1 MCDSIHKNTS
11 PCTYSS
17 IQPISVKPDNFCG
30 DLFMIERLPLWLQS
44 KLQIFQF
51 SLPEG
56 GYGKGA
62 LIVKIIGIVIVIGVL
77 YYPVGMALVHTVD
90 DDTSLMVEVQPKQ
103 SRSIAMA
110 AKLIERET
118 DIHPWVA
125 NDPWFLPGAALD
137 NMPNFQQGIV
147 YALSR
152 FAIEMSDQIG
162 RTRGSSE
169 VDSDLDKAA
178 GLLKYAGDV
187 WVFDFSVSLAPT
199 APSDAQYRAARNSLL
214 SYNDRLMTGEAV
226 FDARADNLE
235 TTLERIAADLG
246 SGSAVIDK
254 YIRENSGSII
264 DFYADDIYY
273 RNKGRL
279 YAYYLLLR
287 EMKAD
292 FNDVITD
299 KDVTKAWDQML
310 LSLETAASAQPLIV
324 INADPDSFLRPSH
337 LTAQG
342 FYLLRARTQLKE
354 VANILQK

>member
-1 MCDSIHKNTS
+1 M
-11 PCTYSS
+11 
-17 IQPISVKPDNFCG
+17 
-30 DLFMIERLPLWLQS
+30 LERLPLWLRRPS
-44 KLQIFQF
+44 F
-51 SLPEG
+51 SLPSTSG
-56 GYGKGA
+56 MPKTILLRLVGA
-62 LIVKIIGIVIVIGVL
+62 CVLIALL
-77 YYPVGMALVHTVD
+77 YYPLGMALIHNID
-90 DDTSLMVEVQPKQ
+90 DDIDLAGDVQPGQ
-103 SRSIAMA
+103 SQSVAVA

-169 VDSDLDKAA
+169 VDKDLDKAA

-187 WVFDFSVSLAPT
+187 WVFDLSVSLAPT
-199 APSDAQYRAARNSLL
+199 APSDAQYRAARKSLL
-214 SYNDRLMTGEAV
+214 SYNERLASGEAV
-226 FDARADNLE
+226 FDRRADNLE

-254 YIRENSGSII
+254 YISENSGSII
-264 DFYADDIYY
+264 DIHADDIYY

-279 YAYYLLLR
+279 YAYYLILNAL
-287 EMKAD
+287 KAD
-292 FNDVITD
+292 FNNVIAD
-299 KDVTKAWDQML
+299 KDVGKAWDQML
-310 LSLETAASAQPLIV
+310 SSLKIAASAQPLIV
-324 INADPDSFLRPSH
+324 INGDPDSFWRPSH
-337 LTAQG
+337 LTSQG

-354 VANILQK
+354 VANILLK

>member
-1 MCDSIHKNTS
+1 MKL
-11 PCTYSS
+11 
-17 IQPISVKPDNFCG
+17 VFRLLAV
-30 DLFMIERLPLWLQS
+30 LFV
-44 KLQIFQF
+44 F
-51 SLPEG
+51 
-56 GYGKGA
+56 A
-62 LIVKIIGIVIVIGVL
+62 LL
-77 YYPVGMALVHTVD
+77 YYPVGMMIVHKVD
-90 DDTSLMVEVQPKQ
+90 DQIPLDVDVQPGQ
-103 SRSIAMA
+103 SHSVAIAA
-110 AKLIERET
+110 RLIQRET
-118 DIHPWVA
+118 DVHPWVA

-187 WVFDFSVSLAPT
+187 WVFDLSVSLAPT
-199 APSDAQYRAARNSLL
+199 APSDSQYRAARKRLL
-214 SYNDRLMTGEAV
+214 AYNERLGRGDAT
-226 FDARADNLE
+226 FDARADNLQ

-246 SGSAVIDK
+246 SGSAVIDT
-254 YIRENSGSII
+254 YILENRGTII
-264 DFYADDIYY
+264 DLHADDIYY

-279 YAYYLLLR
+279 YAYYLLLDAL
-287 EMKAD
+287 KHD
-292 FNDVITD
+292 FSNVIAD

-310 LSLETAASAQPLIV
+310 ASLKTAAMAQPLIV
-324 INADPDSFLRPSH
+324 INGDPDSFWRPSH

-354 VANILQK
+354 VANILLK

>member
-1 MCDSIHKNTS
+1 MLD
-11 PCTYSS
+11 
-17 IQPISVKPDNFCG
+17 
-30 DLFMIERLPLWLQS
+30 RLPLWLQNKISFPAFSFSGDS
-44 KLQIFQF
+44 K
-51 SLPEG
+51 
-56 GYGKGA
+56 GKLALSVFGA
-62 LIVKIIGIVIVIGVL
+62 LLVLALL
-77 YYPVGMALVHTVD
+77 YYPVGMAIVHKVD
-90 DDTSLMVEVQPKQ
+90 DDTSLSVQVTKGQ
-103 SRSIAMA
+103 SRSVAIA

-118 DIHPWVA
+118 DVYPWVA

-169 VDSDLDKAA
+169 VDADLDKAA

-199 APSDAQYRAARNSLL
+199 APSDSQYRAARKSLQ
-214 SYNDRLMTGEAV
+214 SYNERLANGTAV
-226 FDARADNLE
+226 FDVRADNLQ

-254 YIRENSGSII
+254 YIRENSGAII
-264 DFYADDIYY
+264 DFHADDIYY

-279 YAYYLLLR
+279 YAYYLLLNALK
-287 EMKAD
+287 ED
-292 FNDVITD
+292 FRSVIEE
-299 KDVTKAWDQML
+299 KDVDKAWDQML
-310 LSLETAASAQPLIV
+310 SSLKTAAEAQPLVV

-354 VANILQK
+354 VANILLK

>member
-1 MCDSIHKNTS
+1 MKL
-11 PCTYSS
+11 
-17 IQPISVKPDNFCG
+17 VFRLLAV
-30 DLFMIERLPLWLQS
+30 LFV
-44 KLQIFQF
+44 F
-51 SLPEG
+51 
-56 GYGKGA
+56 A
-62 LIVKIIGIVIVIGVL
+62 LL
-77 YYPVGMALVHTVD
+77 YYPVGMMIVHKVD
-90 DDTSLMVEVQPKQ
+90 DQIPLDVDVQPGQ
-103 SRSIAMA
+103 SRSVAIAA
-110 AKLIERET
+110 RLIQRET

-187 WVFDFSVSLAPT
+187 WVWDFSVSLAPT
-199 APSDAQYRAARNSLL
+199 APSDSQYRAARRSLI
-214 SYNDRLMTGEAV
+214 SYNDRLARGEAT
-226 FDARADNLE
+226 FDTRADNLQ

-246 SGSAVIDK
+246 SGSAVIDT
-254 YIRENSGSII
+254 YILENSGSLI
-264 DFYADDIYY
+264 DFHADDIYY

-279 YAYYLLLR
+279 YAYYLLLEALR
-287 EMKAD
+287 TD
-292 FNDVITD
+292 FKDVIGE

-310 LSLETAASAQPLIV
+310 QSLKIAASAQPLVV
-324 INADPDSFLRPSH
+324 INGDPDSFWRPSH
-337 LTAQG
+337 LTSQG

-354 VANILQK
+354 VANILLK

>member
-1 MCDSIHKNTS
+1 
-11 PCTYSS
+11 
-17 IQPISVKPDNFCG
+17 
-30 DLFMIERLPLWLQS
+30 MIDRLPLWLQS
-44 KLQIFQF
+44 KLRLPSF
-51 SLPEG
+51 SMGEG
-56 GYGKGA
+56 SSGKGGLILRIAGA
-62 LIVKIIGIVIVIGVL
+62 LVLIALL
-77 YYPVGMALVHTVD
+77 YYPVGMALVHKVD
-90 DDTSLMVEVQPKQ
+90 DDTSLSPEIQPGQ
-103 SRSIAMA
+103 SKSVAIAA
-110 AKLIERET
+110 ALIERET
-118 DIHPWVA
+118 DTNPWVA

-199 APSDAQYRAARNSLL
+199 APSDSQYRAARNSLI
-214 SYNDRLMTGEAV
+214 SYNDRLGRGEAV
-226 FDARADNLE
+226 FEVRADNLQ

-254 YIRENSGSII
+254 YISENSGAFI
-264 DFYADDIYY
+264 DFHADDIYY

-279 YAYYLLLR
+279 YAYYLLLDA
-287 EMKAD
+287 MKSD
-292 FNDVITD
+292 FKGVIEE
-299 KDVTKAWDQML
+299 KDVATAWDQML
-310 LSLETAASAQPLIV
+310 SSLKTAAEAQPLIV

-337 LTAQG
+337 LTSQG

-354 VANILQK
+354 VANILLK

>member
-1 MCDSIHKNTS
+1 
-11 PCTYSS
+11 
-17 IQPISVKPDNFCG
+17 
-30 DLFMIERLPLWLQS
+30 MIDRLPLWLRS
-44 KLQIFQF
+44 KLQFLSF

-56 GYGKGA
+56 GMGKGGLILRGAGVLLLIA
-62 LIVKIIGIVIVIGVL
+62 LL

-90 DDTSLMVEVQPKQ
+90 DDTALQVDVQKGQ
-103 SRSIAMA
+103 SKSVAMA
-110 AKLIERET
+110 AVLIERET
-118 DIHPWVA
+118 DINPWVA

-152 FAIEMSDQIG
+152 YAIEMSDQIG

-169 VDSDLDKAA
+169 VDADLDKAA

-199 APSDAQYRAARNSLL
+199 APSDSQYRAARRSLL
-214 SYNDRLMTGEAV
+214 SYNERLATGQAV
-226 FDARADNLE
+226 FDTRADNLE
-235 TTLERIAADLG
+235 TTLERIANDLG
-246 SGSAVIDK
+246 SGSAIIDK
-254 YIRENSGSII
+254 YIRENSGAFF
-264 DFYADDIYY
+264 DFHADDIYY

-279 YAYYLLLR
+279 YAYYMLLNAL
-287 EMKAD
+287 KYD
-292 FNDVITD
+292 FADVITD

-310 LSLETAASAQPLIV
+310 LSLKTAAEAQPLIV
-324 INADPDSFLRPSH
+324 INADPDSTIRPSH

-354 VANILQK
+354 VANILLK

>member
-1 MCDSIHKNTS
+1 M
-11 PCTYSS
+11 
-17 IQPISVKPDNFCG
+17 F
-30 DLFMIERLPLWLQS
+30 ERLPLWLRRPN
-44 KLQIFQF
+44 F
-51 SLPEG
+51 SLPSSSGTSTTFLLRLG
-56 GYGKGA
+56 GAVVLLA
-62 LIVKIIGIVIVIGVL
+62 LL
-77 YYPVGMALVHTVD
+77 YYPVGMALIHTID
-90 DDTSLMVEVQPKQ
+90 DDIELSGEVQPAQ
-103 SRSIAMA
+103 SQSVAVA

-169 VDSDLDKAA
+169 VDKDLDKAA

-187 WVFDFSVSLAPT
+187 WVFDLSVSLAPT
-199 APSDAQYRAARNSLL
+199 APSDAQYRAARKSLL
-214 SYNDRLMTGEAV
+214 SYNERLARGEAV
-226 FDARADNLE
+226 FDVRADNLE

-254 YIRENSGSII
+254 YISENSGAFI
-264 DFYADDIYY
+264 DFHADDIYY

-279 YAYYLLLR
+279 YAYYLLLTALR
-287 EMKAD
+287 SD
-292 FNDVITD
+292 FQNVIME
-299 KDVTKAWDQML
+299 KDVVKAWDQML
-310 LSLETAASAQPLIV
+310 ASLKSAAIAQPLIV
-324 INADPDSFLRPSH
+324 VNADPDSFWRPSH

-342 FYLLRARTQLKE
+342 FYLLRARTQMKE
-354 VANILQK
+354 VANILLK